1 MNTAQAFTDWFAPT
15 YGREY
20 GAPIMEGDPV
30 FIVAGRYLALGF
42 TPAVGKPSPEAA
54 EEADRLAEE
63 QARLSIGAGS
73 HDRYEPYLYPVQ
85 FLGRLVEAEW
95 AAGGRDDVVPPAG
108 VKPINE
114 SAVIAAIDKMADA
127 GEELKAALGLL

>member
-54 EEADRLAEE
+54 EERA
-63 QARLSIGAGS
+63 
-73 HDRYEPYLYPVQ
+73 
-85 FLGRLVEAEW
+85 
-95 AAGGRDDVVPPAG
+95 
-108 VKPINE
+108 
-114 SAVIAAIDKMADA
+114 
-127 GEELKAALGLL
+127 AALAGKSRTVSAKREKNI

>member
-85 FLGRLVEAEW
+85 FLGCLVEAEW
-95 AAGGRDDVVPPAG
+95 AAGGRDDAPG
-108 VKPINE
+108 VTAKPDV
-114 SAVIAAIDKMADA
+114 SRALALA
-127 GEELKAALGLL
+127 GEFVAELRKVGGL